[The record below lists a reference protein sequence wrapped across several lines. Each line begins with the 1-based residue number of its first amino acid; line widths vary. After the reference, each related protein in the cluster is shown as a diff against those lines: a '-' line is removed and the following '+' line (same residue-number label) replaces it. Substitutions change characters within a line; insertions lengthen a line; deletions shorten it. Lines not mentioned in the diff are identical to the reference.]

1 MLQYFLLAAE
11 DKWGFWVFNDGI
23 KTAYAM
29 PFCSLLG
36 TNEII
41 LVTILCIEISICNEI
56 MKAPTNHL
64 CSDFQMLIS

>member
-36 TNEII
+36 TNENNFGNNP
-41 LVTILCIEISICNEI
+41 LY
-56 MKAPTNHL
+56 
-64 CSDFQMLIS
+64 